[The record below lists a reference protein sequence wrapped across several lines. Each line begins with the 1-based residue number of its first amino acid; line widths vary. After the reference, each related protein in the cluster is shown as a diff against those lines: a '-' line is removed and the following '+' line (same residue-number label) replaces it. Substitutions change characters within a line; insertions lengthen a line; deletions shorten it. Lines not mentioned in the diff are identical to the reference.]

1 MKKNSLILVLFF
13 CALGTMMAQR
23 SITGNVTDETGEAL
37 IGASIIVK
45 GTVSS
50 GTTTDI
56 DGAFAL
62 EVPAG
67 SEVLIFSYTGYT
79 TKEVTLSVS
88 NVVNVVL
95 VEGLVLQ
102 EAVVTALG
110 VERSEKA
117 LGYAVQEVDGTDI
130 SRSGASNPVDAL
142 VGKAAG
148 VQVTRASGSAG
159 GGSRILIR
167 GVSSMVGAN
176 QPLIVIDGVRTNNE
190 TLLSQGATSGTASS
204 NRLMDLNPDDIE
216 TISVLKGAAATA
228 LYGTAG
234 STGVVL
240 ITTKKGSKKSQFD
253 INVSQSLAFD
263 NLTSMIDL
271 QNVYAQG
278 SGGNYRDPSTG
289 ASGSWGPQI
298 SELEYATD
306 QTHPNAPTSSKAF
319 DASGAYNFD
328 KNGFLVPKGTGN
340 GNGKGK

>member
-1 MKKNSLILVLFF
+1 
-13 CALGTMMAQR
+13 
-23 SITGNVTDETGEAL
+23 
-37 IGASIIVK
+37 
-45 GTVSS
+45 
-50 GTTTDI
+50 
-56 DGAFAL
+56 
-62 EVPAG
+62 
-67 SEVLIFSYTGYT
+67 
-79 TKEVTLSVS
+79 
-88 NVVNVVL
+88 
-95 VEGLVLQ
+95 
-102 EAVVTALG
+102 
-110 VERSEKA
+110 
-117 LGYAVQEVDGTDI
+117 
-130 SRSGASNPVDAL
+130 
-142 VGKAAG
+142 
-148 VQVTRASGSAG
+148 
-159 GGSRILIR
+159 
-167 GVSSMVGAN
+167 
-176 QPLIVIDGVRTNNE
+176 
-190 TLLSQGATSGTASS
+190 
-204 NRLMDLNPDDIE
+204 MDLNPDDIE

-340 GNGKGK
+340 GNAANVYNNVDPFFKTAVSNTTSIAMSGGGETATFRLSASNLTSDGVVTNNTYDRKTVKLASTINPFDGFGYNLTLIRFTLAVLNDSDENIISSITIVPVEVIGAPPAGFDSTI